1 MLQQPFPVLGS
12 HIPSPTFLPKKP
24 GLKPKGQEKGR
35 QIYITTRVSTW
46 LSTFPE
52 PQLENG
58 QISLKAES
66 SCVTDRKR

>member
-1 MLQQPFPVLGS
+1 MLQHPFPVLGS
-12 HIPSPTFLPKKP
+12 HIPSPTFLPKEP
-24 GLKPKGQEKGR
+24 GLKPKGQGR
-35 QIYITTRVSTW
+35 QTYITTRVSTW